1 MHSFYDEDT
10 QQPDMQISGYR
21 IEKTIGEGGM
31 ATAYLAVQESLGRLA
46 VLKVLNTNNRD
57 SKENVERFLNEG
69 RIVASLN
76 HPNIITIYDIG
87 IAEDFMYISM
97 EYIEGGDLRQRLKHP
112 ISEAESLEI
121 IKKICSGL
129 DIAHRKGIVHRDV
142 KPGNILFRKNGE
154 PLLTDFGIAKRLTME
169 NDLTSTGV
177 FLGSPNYMAPEQ
189 AEDGPI
195 DGRADIYALGVIFYE
210 MLTGQKPYRSE
221 SVIDVIVKHK
231 QAPVPTLPE
240 EYEKYQP
247 LLNLMMAKKRK
258 NRFRDANSVLHFIH
272 HLEKIEK
279 DKLAEENEVVPQ
291 KQSST
296 VREKTIPTYM
306 PEQTTRRTKTRR
318 WLTWGLSFTM
328 LASASV
334 FAILVYLQ
342 TRPAPVID
350 KSDTPQFNI
359 ADLPEIALFPPI
371 PAVGST
377 PKPQTGEEDIN
388 EVTRALGWLARK
400 SLEEQRLIEP
410 EKDNAYYYY
419 VRLLEINPEDVQAR
433 HGLKSVAEQMAYR
446 AEKSLADNNYPQA
459 ERYIHLGLQINPES
473 ETLNQ
478 LRALT
483 VKGQSTFMD
492 QLKAVLKPE

>member
-1 MHSFYDEDT
+1 MNRIHDNHDQAAFLT
-10 QQPDMQISGYR
+10 MQIPGYR

-31 ATAYLAVQESLGRLA
+31 ATAYLSVQESLGRLA
-46 VLKVLNTNNRD
+46 VLKVLNTSNRD

-112 ISEAESLEI
+112 ISALEALEI

-169 NDLTSTGV
+169 HDLTSTGV

-231 QAPVPTLPE
+231 QAPVPVLPE
-240 EYEKYQP
+240 VHEKYQP

-258 NRFRDANSVLHFIH
+258 NRFRDASSVLHFIH
-272 HLEKIEK
+272 QLEQVEKEKSREEHEDDTKKQRLRQKITTSY
-279 DKLAEENEVVPQ
+279 L
-291 KQSST
+291 
-296 VREKTIPTYM
+296 

-318 WLTWGLSFTM
+318 WLTRGLTTVM
-328 LASASV
+328 LLSASV
-334 FAILVYLQ
+334 FAVLVYLQ
-342 TRPAPVID
+342 TRPSVVVEAPD
-350 KSDTPQFNI
+350 PQLQFI
-359 ADLPEIALFPPI
+359 PQDITLFPPI
-371 PAVGST
+371 PAHDAA
-377 PKPQTGEEDIN
+377 PKPQAGDQDID
-388 EVTRALGWLARK
+388 EVTKALGWLARK

-410 EKDNAYYYY
+410 NKDNAYYYY
-419 VRLLEINPEDVQAR
+419 VRLLEINPQDVQAR
-433 HGLKSVAEQMAYR
+433 QGLKSVAEQIAYK
-446 AEKSLADNNYPQA
+446 AEKSLADNQFEQA
-459 ERYIHLGLQINPES
+459 GRYIQIGLKIDPES
-473 ETLNQ
+473 ATLQKLHQLTLNSQ
-478 LRALT
+478 DGLIDRLKSAL
-483 VKGQSTFMD
+483 Q
-492 QLKAVLKPE
+492 PN